1 MSVERNLPVVRE
13 RKLAILKGDPELC
26 DKQKKAGKKKER
38 KSMPKN
44 RRESFIYTVMMCF
57 VMVLW
62 MSIYNVALHKGGLSF
77 SVLADAWLGFPVA
90 YVFAMCCDWFLVSG
104 LAKGFAFR
112 FLVKPESEPFKKAI
126 AVSCCMVVPMV
137 IIMSFYG
144 AMEAI
149 VSGGAGWNQLL
160 LIWITNIPR
169 NFIMALPLQL
179 LIAGPF
185 IRGLFRKL
193 FPEGTVLA

>member
-1 MSVERNLPVVRE
+1 
-13 RKLAILKGDPELC
+13 
-26 DKQKKAGKKKER
+26 
-38 KSMPKN
+38 
-44 RRESFIYTVMMCF
+44 
-57 VMVLW
+57 
-62 MSIYNVALHKGGLSF
+62 
-77 SVLADAWLGFPVA
+77 
-90 YVFAMCCDWFLVSG
+90 MCCDWFLVSG

-112 FLVKPESEPFKKAI
+112 FLVKPESEPLKKAM

-144 AMEAI
+144 AMEAVI
-149 VSGGAGWNQLL
+149 SGGAGWGSAASDLDHEHS
-160 LIWITNIPR
+160 R

-193 FPEGTVLA
+193 FPEELCWPTTLMISGAGWYLPPASRKFLCFYAI